1 MLQAS
6 RCIMLNM
13 NQSMVRTNVIRVTKG
28 LVPLAA
34 LLVLLGFLMVTP
46 PGLFGKADALG
57 YAVCHRI
64 DARSFHIGTR
74 QFPLCARCSGMFL
87 GALLGLIFLAVSSP
101 KRAGMPSK
109 IFFIPLGLMVLA
121 FAVDGINSYLTLM
134 KGLGTSFFSNIPT
147 LYEPNNTL
155 RLLTGTG
162 MGLVIAAA
170 LFPAFNQTVWAKMD
184 NRPAMDSW
192 RNFGLLIVLALLMDL
207 LVLSESD
214 IILYPL
220 AILSA
225 FTVPM
230 LLTIVYGL
238 FAIMA
243 IRRENTY
250 DRLKQAWL
258 PLTAGFT
265 IAMLQIVIFDMLR
278 FAITGTWGGFP
289 LG

>member
-1 MLQAS
+1 MKA
-6 RCIMLNM
+6 M
-13 NQSMVRTNVIRVTKG
+13 NQSLIRTNAIRATKG

-34 LLVLLGFLMVTP
+34 ALVLLGFLMVAP
-46 PGLFGKADALG
+46 PGLLGKADAFG

-64 DARSFHIGTR
+64 DARSFQIGTR
-74 QFPLCARCSGMFL
+74 QLPLCARCSGMFF
-87 GALLGLIFLAVSSP
+87 GALLGLVFLTLTFP

-109 IFFIPLGLMVLA
+109 VFFIPLGIMVFA
-121 FAVDGINSYLTLM
+121 FALDGINSYVTLM
-134 KGLGTSFFSNIPT
+134 KGLGTSFFSSIPT

-162 MGLVIAAA
+162 MGLVIAAV
-170 LFPAFNQTVWAKMD
+170 LFPAFNQTIWKD
-184 NRPAMDSW
+184 WDIRPSLGSW
-192 RNFGLLIVLALLMDL
+192 RIFGSLIVLALIIDL
-207 LVLSESD
+207 AVLTESD
-214 IILYPL
+214 VVLYPL

-225 FTVPM
+225 LAVPL

-238 FAIMA
+238 FAVMA
-243 IRRENTY
+243 TRKDNTY
-250 DRLKQAWL
+250 EQLSQAWL

-265 IAMLQIVIFDMLR
+265 IAMLQIVIFDILR

>member
-1 MLQAS
+1 MKA
-6 RCIMLNM
+6 M
-13 NQSMVRTNVIRVTKG
+13 NQSLIRTNAIRATKG

-34 LLVLLGFLMVTP
+34 ALVLLGFLMVAP
-46 PGLFGKADALG
+46 PGLLGKADAFG

-64 DARSFHIGTR
+64 DARSFQIGTR
-74 QFPLCARCSGMFL
+74 QLPLCARCSGMFF
-87 GALLGLIFLAVSSP
+87 GALLGLVFLTITSP

-109 IFFIPLGLMVLA
+109 VFFIPLGIMVFA
-121 FAVDGINSYLTLM
+121 FALDGINSYVTLM
-134 KGLGTSFFSNIPT
+134 KGLGTSFFSSIPT

-162 MGLVIAAA
+162 MGLVIAAV
-170 LFPAFNQTVWAKMD
+170 LFPAFNQTIWKD
-184 NRPAMDSW
+184 WDIRPSLGSW
-192 RNFGLLIVLALLMDL
+192 RIFGSLIVLALIIDL
-207 LVLSESD
+207 AVLTESD
-214 IILYPL
+214 VVLYPL

-225 FTVPM
+225 LAVPL

-238 FAIMA
+238 FAVMA
-243 IRRENTY
+243 TRKDNTY
-250 DRLKQAWL
+250 EQLSQAWL

-265 IAMLQIVIFDMLR
+265 IAMLQIVIFDILR

>member
-1 MLQAS
+1 MKD
-6 RCIMLNM
+6 M
-13 NQSMVRTNVIRVTKG
+13 NQSLIRTNAIRATKG

-34 LLVLLGFLMVTP
+34 ALVLLGFLMVAP

-74 QFPLCARCSGMFL
+74 QLPLCARCSGMFF
-87 GALLGLIFLAVSSP
+87 GALLGLVFLTFTSP

-109 IFFIPLGLMVLA
+109 VFFIPLGIMVFA
-121 FAVDGINSYLTLM
+121 FALDGTNSYVTLM
-134 KGLGTSFFSNIPT
+134 KGLGTSFFSTIPT

-162 MGLVIAAA
+162 MGLVIAAV
-170 LFPAFNQTVWAKMD
+170 LFPAFNQTVWKD
-184 NRPAMDSW
+184 WDKRPALGNW
-192 RNFGLLIVLALLMDL
+192 RIFGALIILALIIDL
-207 LVLSESD
+207 AVLTESD
-214 IILYPL
+214 VVLYPL

-225 FTVPM
+225 LAIPL

-238 FAIMA
+238 FAVMA
-243 IRRENTY
+243 TRKDNTY
-250 DRLKQAWL
+250 EHLSQAWL
-258 PLTAGFT
+258 PLTVGFT
-265 IAMLQIVIFDMLR
+265 IAMLQIVIFDILR

>member
-1 MLQAS
+1 MKA
-6 RCIMLNM
+6 M
-13 NQSMVRTNVIRVTKG
+13 NQSLIRTNAIRATKG

-34 LLVLLGFLMVTP
+34 ALVLLGFLMVAP

-74 QFPLCARCSGMFL
+74 QLPLCARCSGMFF
-87 GALLGLIFLAVSSP
+87 GALLGLVFLTFTSP

-109 IFFIPLGLMVLA
+109 VFFIPLGIMVFA
-121 FAVDGINSYLTLM
+121 FALDGTNSYVTLM
-134 KGLGTSFFSNIPT
+134 KGLGTSFFSTIPT

-162 MGLVIAAA
+162 MGLVIAAV
-170 LFPAFNQTVWAKMD
+170 LFPAFNQTVWKD
-184 NRPAMDSW
+184 WDKRPALGSW
-192 RNFGLLIVLALLMDL
+192 RIFGALIVLALIIDL
-207 LVLSESD
+207 AVLTESD
-214 IILYPL
+214 VVLYPL

-225 FTVPM
+225 LAVPL

-238 FAIMA
+238 FAVMA
-243 IRRENTY
+243 TRKDNTY
-250 DRLKQAWL
+250 EHLSQAWL

-265 IAMLQIVIFDMLR
+265 IAMLQIVIFDILR

>member
-1 MLQAS
+1 MKD
-6 RCIMLNM
+6 M
-13 NQSMVRTNVIRVTKG
+13 NHSPARANAIRVTKG

-34 LLVLLGFLMVTP
+34 ILVFIGFLMLAP
-46 PGLFGKADALG
+46 AGLMGKADAFG

-64 DARSFHIGTR
+64 DVRSFQIGTR

-87 GALLGLIFLAVSSP
+87 GALLGLVFFTLTSP

-109 IFFIPLGLMVLA
+109 VMFIPLGLMVLA
-121 FAVDGINSYLTLM
+121 FAVDGVNSYLTLM
-134 KGLGTSFFSNIPT
+134 QGLGTSFFSAIPT

-162 MGLVIAAA
+162 MGLVIAAV
-170 LFPAFNQTVWAKMD
+170 LFPAFNQTLWEDWDK
-184 NRPAMDSW
+184 RPSLGNW
-192 RNFGLLIVLALLMDL
+192 RTFGLLLVLALIMDL
-207 LVLSESD
+207 LVLSD
-214 IILYPL
+214 AVFVLYPL

-225 FTVPM
+225 LAVPL
-230 LLTIVYGL
+230 LLTMVYGL
-238 FAIMA
+238 FAVMA
-243 IRRENTY
+243 TRKDNTY
-250 DRLKQAWL
+250 GRLSQAWL

-265 IAMLQIVIFDMLR
+265 IAMLQIVIFDILR

>member
-1 MLQAS
+1 MKD
-6 RCIMLNM
+6 M
-13 NQSMVRTNVIRVTKG
+13 NHSPVRANAIRVTKG

-34 LLVLLGFLMVTP
+34 ILVFIGFLMLAP
-46 PGLFGKADALG
+46 AGLMGKADAFG

-64 DARSFHIGTR
+64 DVRSFQIGTR

-87 GALLGLIFLAVSSP
+87 GALLGLVFFTLTSP

-109 IFFIPLGLMVLA
+109 VMFIPLGLMVLA
-121 FAVDGINSYLTLM
+121 FAVDGVNSYLTLM
-134 KGLGTSFFSNIPT
+134 QGLGTSFFSAIPT

-162 MGLVIAAA
+162 MGLVIAAV
-170 LFPAFNQTVWAKMD
+170 LFPAFNQTLWEDWDK
-184 NRPAMDSW
+184 RPSLGNW
-192 RNFGLLIVLALLMDL
+192 RTFGLLLVLALIMDL
-207 LVLSESD
+207 LVLSD
-214 IILYPL
+214 AVFVLYPL

-225 FTVPM
+225 LAVPL
-230 LLTIVYGL
+230 LLTMVYGL
-238 FAIMA
+238 FAVMA
-243 IRRENTY
+243 TRKDNTY
-250 DRLKQAWL
+250 GRLPQAWL

-265 IAMLQIVIFDMLR
+265 IAMLQIVIFDILR

>member
-1 MLQAS
+1 
-6 RCIMLNM
+6 MLNM

>member
-1 MLQAS
+1 MKA
-6 RCIMLNM
+6 M
-13 NQSMVRTNVIRVTKG
+13 NQSLIRTNAIRVTKG

-34 LLVLLGFLMVTP
+34 ALVLLGFLMVAP
-46 PGLFGKADALG
+46 PGLFGKADAFG

-74 QFPLCARCSGMFL
+74 QLPLCARCSGMFF
-87 GALLGLIFLAVSSP
+87 GALLGLVFLTIASP

-109 IFFIPLGLMVLA
+109 VFFIPLGIMFFA
-121 FAVDGINSYLTLM
+121 FALDGINSYVTLM
-134 KGLGTSFFSNIPT
+134 KGLGTSFFASIPT

-162 MGLVIAAA
+162 MGLVIAAV
-170 LFPAFNQTVWAKMD
+170 LFPAFNQTIWKD
-184 NRPAMDSW
+184 WDKRPALGSW
-192 RNFGLLIVLALLMDL
+192 RVFGSLVVLALIIDL
-207 LVLSESD
+207 AVLTESD
-214 IILYPL
+214 VVLYPL

-225 FTVPM
+225 LAVPL

-238 FAIMA
+238 FAVMA
-243 IRRENTY
+243 TRKDNTY
-250 DRLKQAWL
+250 DHLSQAWL

-265 IAMLQIVIFDMLR
+265 IAMLQIVIFDILR

>member
-1 MLQAS
+1 MKD
-6 RCIMLNM
+6 M
-13 NQSMVRTNVIRVTKG
+13 NQSLIRTNAIRATKG

-34 LLVLLGFLMVTP
+34 ALVLLGFLMVAP

-74 QFPLCARCSGMFL
+74 QLPLCARCSGMFF
-87 GALLGLIFLAVSSP
+87 GALLGLVFLTFTSP

-109 IFFIPLGLMVLA
+109 VFFIPLGIMVFA
-121 FAVDGINSYLTLM
+121 FALDGTNSYVTLM
-134 KGLGTSFFSNIPT
+134 KGLGTSFFSTIPT

-162 MGLVIAAA
+162 MGLVIAAV
-170 LFPAFNQTVWAKMD
+170 LFPAFNQTVWKD
-184 NRPAMDSW
+184 WDKRPALGNW
-192 RNFGLLIVLALLMDL
+192 RIFGALIILALIIDL
-207 LVLSESD
+207 AVLTESD
-214 IILYPL
+214 VVLYPL

-225 FTVPM
+225 LAIPL

-238 FAIMA
+238 FAVMA
-243 IRRENTY
+243 TRKDNTY
-250 DRLKQAWL
+250 EHLSQAWL
-258 PLTAGFT
+258 PLTVGFT
-265 IAMLQIVIFDMLR
+265 IDMLQIVIFDILR

>member
-1 MLQAS
+1 M
-6 RCIMLNM
+6 MGM
-13 NQSMVRTNVIRVTKG
+13 NHSMVRTNFIRMTKG

-34 LLVLLGFLMVTP
+34 FLVLLGFLMVSP
-46 PGLFGKADALG
+46 PGLLGKADALG

-87 GALLGLIFLAVSSP
+87 GALLGMVFFSFSSP

-109 IFFIPLGLMVLA
+109 LFFIPLGLMVFA
-121 FAVDGINSYLTLM
+121 FGLDGVNSYLALM
-134 KGLGTSFFSNIPT
+134 KGMGTSFFSSIPN

-170 LFPAFNQTVWAKMD
+170 LFPAFNQTFWTKLD
-184 NRPAMDSW
+184 NRPALDSW
-192 RNFGLLIVLALLMDL
+192 RKFGLLLLLAFSIDL
-207 LVLSESD
+207 LILYTESD

-220 AILSA
+220 ALLSA
-225 FTVPM
+225 FTVPL

-250 DRLKQAWL
+250 DALKQAWL

-265 IAMLQIVIFDMLR
+265 IAMLQIVLFDILR

>member
-1 MLQAS
+1 MKD
-6 RCIMLNM
+6 M
-13 NQSMVRTNVIRVTKG
+13 NQSLIRTNAIRATKG

-34 LLVLLGFLMVTP
+34 ALVLLGFLMVAP

-74 QFPLCARCSGMFL
+74 QLPLCARCSGMFF
-87 GALLGLIFLAVSSP
+87 GALLGLVFLTFTSP

-109 IFFIPLGLMVLA
+109 VFFIPLGIMVFA
-121 FAVDGINSYLTLM
+121 FALDGTNSYVTLM
-134 KGLGTSFFSNIPT
+134 KGLGTSFFSTIPT

-162 MGLVIAAA
+162 MGLVIAAV
-170 LFPAFNQTVWAKMD
+170 LFPAFNQTVWKD
-184 NRPAMDSW
+184 WDKRPALGNW
-192 RNFGLLIVLALLMDL
+192 RIFGALIILALIIDL
-207 LVLSESD
+207 AVLTESD
-214 IILYPL
+214 VVLYPL

-225 FTVPM
+225 LAIPL

-238 FAIMA
+238 FAVMA
-243 IRRENTY
+243 TRKDNTY
-250 DRLKQAWL
+250 EHLSQAWL

-265 IAMLQIVIFDMLR
+265 IAMLQIVIFDILR